1 MASDYRVHEPKA
13 AQPKRGMFDGLKLTV
28 SSDKVLANDAP
39 VRPRQ
44 VKLAEVRVS
53 ARSLDH
59 AAARSPLETAVE
71 RFARVTKEIVDV
83 RRAGGKELPH
93 ELDNYRKARQEL
105 EALRPGGAKDLREA
119 FGKSYKLAS
128 ERSEEHT
135 SELQSLMRISYAVFC
150 LKKKK
155 TKHISER

>member
-83 RRAGGKELPH
+83 RRAGGKEL
-93 ELDNYRKARQEL
+93 DRKSTRL
-105 EALRPGGAKDLREA
+105 N
-119 FGKSYKLAS
+119 SS
-128 ERSEEHT
+128 H
-135 SELQSLMRISYAVFC
+135 
-150 LKKKK
+150 
-155 TKHISER
+155 

>member
-1 MASDYRVHEPKA
+1 
-13 AQPKRGMFDGLKLTV
+13 MFDGLKLTV

-59 AAARSPLETAVE
+59 AAARSPLEMAVE

-105 EALRPGGAKDLREA
+105 E
-119 FGKSYKLAS
+119 
-128 ERSEEHT
+128 RSEERRVGKECVCT
-135 SELQSLMRISYAVFC
+135 CRSRWSTDL
-150 LKKKK
+150 
-155 TKHISER
+155 

>member
-53 ARSLDH
+53 ARSPDH

-71 RFARVTKEIVDV
+71 RFARVTKESVDV

-93 ELDNYRKARQEL
+93 E
-105 EALRPGGAKDLREA
+105 
-119 FGKSYKLAS
+119 
-128 ERSEEHT
+128 RSEEHT
-135 SELQSLMRISYAVFC
+135 SELQSTMRM
-150 LKKKK
+150 
-155 TKHISER
+155 